1 LKELLEAKDRDL
13 MGKTAQANELAKVM
27 DSCSKK
33 NQQLL
38 AQVAKFDSAAI
49 KACDIPHHLG
59 MRMCLYV

>member
-1 LKELLEAKDRDL
+1 

-33 NQQLL
+33 NQELL